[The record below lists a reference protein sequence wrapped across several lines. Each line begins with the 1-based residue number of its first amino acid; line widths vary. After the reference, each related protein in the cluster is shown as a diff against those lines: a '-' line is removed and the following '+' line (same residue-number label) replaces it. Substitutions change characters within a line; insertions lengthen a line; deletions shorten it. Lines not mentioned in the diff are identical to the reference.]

1 MNINMRSKVEALL
14 GGPRARD
21 PGTLP
26 GAVARAPSKA
36 TPSDCKGV
44 VQVVRLLG
52 GGATE

>member
-36 TPSDCKGV
+36 TPSDCQGV

-52 GGATE
+52 GATD

>member
-52 GGATE
+52 GATD